1 MAVWPNLLTPGAAEH
16 ILQPMKLDR
25 DRLNRLL
32 RPQEPRR
39 ERALLSPPTPP
50 TPARR
55 HPRAIEELVD
65 GQVVDTPHGPC
76 LLSERR
82 YPLHTV
88 RGDAYLGELRSLAG
102 TPAVRLT
109 PQPGLDRFDFA
120 SAAFLD
126 VETTGLSGG
135 AGTLAFLV
143 GIGAF
148 AEDAF
153 VVSQFFMRHPGEEP
167 ALLHAVT
174 QKLAG
179 CTSLVTFNGRGFD
192 VPLLAT
198 RFRLAWQTMPLADAP
213 HFDVL
218 LAARRLWRARLES
231 CALSNLERAVLGYER
246 SEADVPGWLIP
257 SLYQEFLQ
265 GGDAAPIARIFYH
278 NREDIVSMAALAAIL
293 CRACLAP
300 TEDES
305 LHPIDRVALARALEE
320 AGDDELAIEAYR
332 RALAQPLP
340 DAMRRAALAWLGG
353 LFKRRGEHD
362 AAAAVWQEWITSL
375 ADDDVTPFLELAKHY
390 EWRAREVAT
399 ALLWGRWAR
408 QIVEGWPEGATR
420 AAMLAGLDHRIARLL
435 RKLGAGA
442 SHGANHLPR
451 EDAE

>member
-1 MAVWPNLLTPGAAEH
+1 
-16 ILQPMKLDR
+16 MKLDR

-32 RPQEPRR
+32 RPQEPRSA
-39 ERALLSPPTPP
+39 RALLSPPAPP
-50 TPARR
+50 VPTYPRR
-55 HPRAIEELVD
+55 RALEELVD

-88 RGDAYLGELRSLAG
+88 RGDAYLGELRHLAG
-102 TPAVRLT
+102 ASVARLT
-109 PQPGLDRFDFA
+109 PQPGLERFDFA

-126 VETTGLSGG
+126 IETTGLSGG

-143 GIGAF
+143 GVGAF

-198 RFRLAWQTMPLADAP
+198 RFRLAWQAMPLADAP

-257 SLYQEFLQ
+257 TLYQQFLQ
-265 GGDAAPIARIFYH
+265 GGDAAPLARIFYH
-278 NREDIVSMAALAAIL
+278 NREDIVSMAALATIV

-300 TEDES
+300 TEDEA
-305 LHPIDRVALARALEE
+305 LHPIDRMALARALEE
-320 AGDDELAIEAYR
+320 AGDDDLAIAAYR
-332 RALAQPLP
+332 RALAQALP
-340 DAMRRAALAWLGG
+340 DALRRAALARLGG
-353 LFKRRGEHD
+353 LLKRRGEH
-362 AAAAVWQEWITSL
+362 AAAAMVWQEWITSL

-390 EWRAREVAT
+390 EWRAREIAT
-399 ALLWGRWAR
+399 ALMWARWAR
-408 QIVEGWPEGATR
+408 QIVEKWPEGAARTTT
-420 AAMLAGLDHRIARLL
+420 LAGLDHRLARLL
-435 RKLGAGA
+435 RKLTTGV
-442 SHGANHLPR
+442 SDDANHPPY
-451 EDAE
+451 EDTRGAEEP

>member
-1 MAVWPNLLTPGAAEH
+1 
-16 ILQPMKLDR
+16 MKLDR

-39 ERALLSPPTPP
+39 ERALLSPPMPP
-50 TPARR
+50 ASTR
-55 HPRAIEELVD
+55 HHQRAIEELVD

-88 RGDAYLGELRSLAG
+88 RGDAYLGELRHLAG
-102 TPAVRLT
+102 APAARLT
-109 PQPGLDRFDFA
+109 PQSGLERFDFA

-135 AGTLAFLV
+135 TGTLAFLV
-143 GIGAF
+143 GVGAF
-148 AEDAF
+148 TEDAF
-153 VVSQFFMRHPGEEP
+153 VVSQFFMRHPGEES

-179 CTSLVTFNGRGFD
+179 YTSLVTFNGRGFD

-246 SEADVPGWLIP
+246 SEADVPGWMIP
-257 SLYQEFLQ
+257 SLYQQFLQ
-265 GGDAAPIARIFYH
+265 GGDATPIARVFYH
-278 NREDIVSMAALAAIL
+278 NREDIVSMAALAALL

-320 AGDDELAIEAYR
+320 AGDDDLAIEAYR
-332 RALAQPLP
+332 RALAQALP
-340 DAMRRAALAWLGG
+340 DAMRRAALMRLGG
-353 LFKRRGEHD
+353 LLKRRGEY
-362 AAAAVWQEWITSL
+362 AAAAMIWQEWITSL
-375 ADDDVTPFLELAKHY
+375 ADDDVTPFLELAKYY
-390 EWRAREVAT
+390 EWRAREAAT
-399 ALLWGRWAR
+399 ALLWAR
-408 QIVEGWPEGATR
+408 RAYQIVEKWPEGAART
-420 AAMLAGLDHRIARLL
+420 ATLAGLDYRIARLQ
-435 RKLGAGA
+435 RKLTASASDDTDHPLHQDRQGAEE
-442 SHGANHLPR
+442 P
-451 EDAE
+451 